1 VSYFKRDQF
10 GKFGHKRTRRI
21 ISRYNQDMKQR
32 ILNKAV
38 LALTLITLGW
48 GTFTLWKFKK
58 SVDGLK
64 TLPDLYGAHHETSK
78 EHTPV
83 QMKVAKNSGHG
94 EPEKAVEGHG
104 EASPA
109 KGEHGEATKT
119 EGGHGSSETERT
131 PASVVSKGIP
141 LFSVDEL
148 FVNVN
153 SEKGAHLMAVKLEL
167 ELFEDSEKGLIK
179 RNQSGIKDRII
190 ELSRGF
196 EYERLNSLGG
206 KLYFKELVVSEINKF
221 LGQALIKNAHISSF
235 YLQ

>member
-1 VSYFKRDQF
+1 
-10 GKFGHKRTRRI
+10 
-21 ISRYNQDMKQR
+21 MKQR

-38 LALTLITLGW
+38 LALTLIILGW

-64 TLPDLYGAHHETSK
+64 TLPDLYGAHHKTSK
-78 EHTPV
+78 EHV
-83 QMKVAKNSGHG
+83 G
-94 EPEKAVEGHG
+94 GHG

-109 KGEHGEATKT
+109 KGEHGEAKKT

-148 FVNVN
+148 YVNVN

-167 ELFEDSEKGLIK
+167 ELFEDSERGLIK

>member
-1 VSYFKRDQF
+1 
-10 GKFGHKRTRRI
+10 
-21 ISRYNQDMKQR
+21 MKQR

-78 EHTPV
+78 EHV
-83 QMKVAKNSGHG
+83 G
-94 EPEKAVEGHG
+94 GHG

-109 KGEHGEATKT
+109 KGEHGEAKKT

-148 FVNVN
+148 YVNVN